1 MTEVSTMTSSC
12 PDGRISQSNTSFRRT
27 STSISAST
35 IPWAEKYRPK
45 MLNDITQDEN
55 IISLFKNYIKTK
67 NMLHLLLYGPPGT
80 GKTSTIRA
88 LGRELF
94 KEQFATRVIEFNAS
108 DDRGIN
114 AVREKITGEARKL
127 STEATSIDGTVIPA
141 FKIIILDE
149 ADAMTDEAQD
159 ALRVIIEQY
168 SGVTRFCFI
177 CNYISKITD
186 AIKSRCSK
194 IYFKKLTTECMITKL
209 NEIAASEN
217 MELEENILKT
227 IIEVSNGDMRKAIA
241 ILQDLKYLYSYKKTL
256 NKNISEMS
264 MPELQLVSTIGIK
277 NSISSKITPTDIC
290 NIAAFIDLN
299 HATKIINHVMK
310 LTNII
315 SINAYT
321 KDVIAMGF
329 PTDNILTQLN
339 KALLKHPD
347 ITDIQ
352 KAHIF
357 KYTASIFYKIKECGN
372 EYIQLL
378 DYLSCVSGITR
389 GRQTT
394 SAYS

>member
-1 MTEVSTMTSSC
+1 M
-12 PDGRISQSNTSFRRT
+12 SQTLQNN
-27 STSISAST
+27 

-45 MLNDITQDEN
+45 ILNDITQDDN
-55 IISLFKNYIKTK
+55 IIKLFKNYTKTK
-67 NMLHLLLYGPPGT
+67 NMSHLLLYGPPGT

-94 KEQFATRVIEFNAS
+94 KEHFESRVIEFNAS

-127 STEATSIDGTVIPA
+127 STETTSSDGTVIPA

-194 IYFKKLTTECMITKL
+194 IYFKKLTVECMIAKL
-209 NEIAASEN
+209 NDIATCEQ
-217 MELEENILKT
+217 MELEKDILGSV
-227 IIEVSNGDMRKAIA
+227 IEVSNGDMRKAIV
-241 ILQDLKYLYSYKKTL
+241 ILQDLKYLYGYKKTL
-256 NKNISEMS
+256 NKELNEMS
-264 MPELQLVSTIGIK
+264 MSELKLVSMVDLKNNIK
-277 NSISSKITPTDIC
+277 PNITPKDIC
-290 NIAAFIDLN
+290 NIASFIDLKL
-299 HATKIINHVMK
+299 ATKIVKLALKANDICAINSQVK
-310 LTNII
+310 G
-315 SINAYT
+315 
-321 KDVIAMGF
+321 VIALGY
-329 PTDNILTQLN
+329 PVDNVLTQLN
-339 KALLKHPD
+339 KALLHYPKLSD
-347 ITDIQ
+347 QQ
-352 KAHIF
+352 KAQIF

-378 DYLSCVSGITR
+378 DYLSCVNGVAKGSEVYVG
-389 GRQTT
+389 
-394 SAYS
+394 